1 MDWSTHREEV
11 ETLLMLKV
19 PLKTG
24 DHIEKAI
31 VHLNDVII
39 EAATRAT
46 SDQQN
51 YKLSSTTPDFIKSK
65 IKAKR
70 KLRKKWQRRRYP
82 KHKEAFNKTVAD
94 LKSMPKAQE
103 DLKTEYYLVERIL
116 ISLISL
122 ANPQVFKIP
131 NSK

>member
-46 SDQQN
+46 SVISII
-51 YKLSSTTPDFIKSK
+51 KLLPQ
-65 IKAKR
+65 
-70 KLRKKWQRRRYP
+70 L
-82 KHKEAFNKTVAD
+82 
-94 LKSMPKAQE
+94 
-103 DLKTEYYLVERIL
+103 RIL
-116 ISLISL
+116 L
-122 ANPQVFKIP
+122 NPKLNLKENKMAKDTIF
-131 NSK
+131 